1 MTLNQLQNSLLP
13 IALLLAAQLHSLR
26 AEGGDQPW
34 QNSEPIPSVESGTL
48 TSLDLVQQGDLA
60 EAQQQFLKAR
70 DLYGKA
76 VGQSPENS
84 RLREHYAWFLYAN
97 GYHDKECLHQLELI
111 HQSGKA
117 SNPTG
122 IFNAIVEVRDELGLP
137 EPTLKPPEMT
147 PDTAVQA
154 QTQPQ
159 AARPLPQAAPEA
171 NPLADSKPRA
181 PRSLPLA
188 GEAKT
193 PVHSFQSPVPLK
205 SELEQ
210 VEHFQHWTVVP
221 TYSYSFF
228 NRGRQSWQ
236 EEDLQ
241 LYYRVNRK
249 LTIGAEVDIMQRPP
263 SGTDTYYSAMAS
275 YYLWSWLEIHGKISV
290 CPDPT
295 FAASQIY
302 AGGFIYQALPRPGV
316 LMDYQRYEFLA
327 GPIDQLNPGLT
338 YNFTDETFLVVRY
351 VRGWAFYNLEY
362 NYYSAV
368 MNLGLPGKRRLS
380 LGFAYGTDPDTEIG
394 TRNRNINSL
403 SPAYN
408 YYLFYTQ
415 PITRDLSLILGATY
429 TYRLNQKGSQ
439 LYQQLTPTIGCSW
452 KF

>member
-1 MTLNQLQNSLLP
+1 M
-13 IALLLAAQLHSLR
+13 
-26 AEGGDQPW
+26 
-34 QNSEPIPSVESGTL
+34 
-48 TSLDLVQQGDLA
+48 TSLNLVQQGELA
-60 EAQQQFLKAR
+60 ESQQQFLKAR
-70 DLYGKA
+70 DLYRKA
-76 VGQSPENS
+76 VDQSPENTG
-84 RLREHYAWFLYAN
+84 LREHYAWFLYAN
-97 GYHDKECLHQLELI
+97 GYHDTECLRQLELI

-122 IFNAIVEVRDELGLP
+122 IFNAIVEVRDELDLP
-137 EPTLKPPEMT
+137 ATPPNSPEMT
-147 PDTAVQA
+147 PDAAAQA
-154 QTQPQ
+154 KTQTQPQ
-159 AARPLPQAAPEA
+159 AAQTPPKAVPETKVPA
-171 NPLADSKPRA
+171 HPKPKA
-181 PRSLPLA
+181 PRSLA
-188 GEAKT
+188 SGGEAKT
-193 PVHSFQSPVPLK
+193 PVHSFQSPMPLK
-205 SELEQ
+205 TELEQ
-210 VEHFQHWTVVP
+210 VEHFRRWTVVP
-221 TYSYSFF
+221 TYNYSFF

-241 LYYRVNRK
+241 LYYGVNRK
-249 LTIGAEVDIMQRPP
+249 LTIGAEIDIMQRPP
-263 SGTDTYYSAMAS
+263 AGTDTYYSAMAS
-275 YYLWSWLEIHGKISV
+275 YYLWNWLEVHGKISI

-302 AGGFIYQALPRPGV
+302 AGGFIYQALPRLGV

-439 LYQQLTPTIGCSW
+439 LYQELTPTIGCSL